1 MTFETA
7 LQTTPSTHEISPAL
21 VKPLLRGHFHQAAFF
36 VAVGASAVLLAE
48 AAKTN
53 AIGAIFIYSLGLCG
67 MLGISALYHRPQWG
81 HVGRLWMKRLDH
93 AAIFLMIAG
102 TGTPV
107 ALLGVPGP
115 SGEKLRNIFWG
126 VAVIGILQS
135 LFWVKAPKWASALLY
150 VGMGWLALPY
160 LAELKT
166 ALGSAGLVFLLAGG
180 IVYTVGAVIYALK
193 RPNPWPQVFGYH
205 EIFHLLVVIAA
216 VLHFCCVYRLLV

>member
-1 MTFETA
+1 
-7 LQTTPSTHEISPAL
+7 

-36 VAVGASAVLLAE
+36 VAVGACAVLLAE

-53 AIGAIFIYSLGLCG
+53 AVGAIFIYSLGLCG

-81 HVGRLWMKRLDH
+81 HAGRLWMKRLDH

-107 ALLGVPGP
+107 ALLGVPGS

-126 VAVIGILQS
+126 VAVLGILQS
-135 LFWVKAPKWASALLY
+135 LFWVKAPKWVSALLY

-166 ALGSAGLVFLLAGG
+166 ALGSAGLAFLLAGG

-193 RPNPWPQVFGYH
+193 RPNPWPHVFGYH
-205 EIFHLLVVIAA
+205 EIFHLLVVVAA